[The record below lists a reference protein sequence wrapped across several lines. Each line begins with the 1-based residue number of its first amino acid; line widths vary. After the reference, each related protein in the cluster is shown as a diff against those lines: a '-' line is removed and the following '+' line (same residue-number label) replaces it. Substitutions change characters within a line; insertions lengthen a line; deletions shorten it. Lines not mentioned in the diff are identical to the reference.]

1 MNTET
6 FIQKVAA
13 GEAAEAKDIL
23 NDILSSRAFD
33 VLDEKKQEIAKA
45 LYGNGEDIEVQDTAD
60 TPMED
65 ELLTQEEFDDL
76 SEEDQEQ
83 YLDYLNQL
91 DEVSLGLAKKSYQ
104 KRAEKAYDTEDP
116 KQINKQ
122 SAQSGRIIKKFGK
135 EGYKAVD
142 SVHRKFDNK

>member
-45 LYGNGEDIEVQDTAD
+45 LYGNGENIEVQDTAD

-65 ELLTQEEFDDL
+65 EEETT
-76 SEEDQEQ
+76 EE
-83 YLDYLNQL
+83 
-91 DEVSLGLAKKSYQ
+91 
-104 KRAEKAYDTEDP
+104 
-116 KQINKQ
+116 
-122 SAQSGRIIKKFGK
+122 
-135 EGYKAVD
+135 
-142 SVHRKFDNK
+142 